1 MSRIPFATL
10 TASLDCFP
18 AGAILHQQT
27 GADNARN
34 ELISSTI
41 ESLADKVRRAA
52 LESACCSVDKRDGFN
67 LFCRLPPGEAFVD

>member
-1 MSRIPFATL
+1 ML

-34 ELISSTI
+34 ELISSTM

-52 LESACCSVDKRDGFN
+52 LESACCSVGKRDGLN
-67 LFCRLPPGEAFVD
+67 LFYRFAAGRGIS